1 MNKLSL
7 ILLLTGVSC
16 FAQTG
21 PVINNTSLTYFGFH
35 TVTDVAPEP
44 YVFPNSFI
52 IKPPQLPS
60 YLPYRTLLDINTIRI
75 YVNGKALT
83 NKLVPGETE
92 QTSEYQYLFGG
103 NTQSAIVFLAG
114 NVFHPGDRVR
124 VDFGY
129 LETQ

>member
-1 MNKLSL
+1 MKRLFLGLIFTIALS
-7 ILLLTGVSC
+7 
-16 FAQTG
+16 AQVG
-21 PVINNTSLTYFGFH
+21 PVVNSSTLTYFGFH
-35 TVTDVAPEP
+35 TVTDVAPEA

-60 YLPYRTLLDINTIRI
+60 YLPYKTLLDINTIRI

-92 QTSEYQYLFGG
+92 QTVDYQYLFGG
-103 NTQSAIVFLAG
+103 STQSAIVFLSG
-114 NVFHPGDRVR
+114 NVFHLGDRVR

-129 LETQ
+129 LELQ